1 MTGVTEVILVRVGD
15 RQVCLMV
22 RSLVEVIELT
32 APFLV
37 PSATPALRGLIPVRE
52 RLVPVFHLGAA
63 LDGGT
68 CPDRLGEMA
77 VIASVDEQTIGLEVD
92 HAAEVMS
99 AMVAPLPEN
108 LLVPGAIGVVQR
120 EGLFLPVI
128 DVALLSAQL
137 IDIGMA
143 S

>member
-1 MTGVTEVILVRVGD
+1 MLVRVGD

-22 RSLVEVIELT
+22 GSLVEVIELT
-32 APFLV
+32 APFPV

-52 RLVPVFHLGAA
+52 RLVPVLHLGAA
-63 LDGGT
+63 LDGVA
-68 CPDRLGEMA
+68 CPDRLGEM
-77 VIASVDEQTIGLEVD
+77 VVLASVDERMIGLEVD
-92 HAAEVMS
+92 YASEVMP
-99 AMVAPLPEN
+99 AVVAPLPED

-120 EGLFLPVI
+120 EGVFLPVI
-128 DVALLSAQL
+128 DVALLGVQL